1 MAKVRRGRCWAS
13 RLLAAARCGTAALC
27 IVFLSAAASL
37 AADGRVYPPLFGTGE
52 RMFPDSGIFPKW
64 GRMLERL
71 ARQDAIQV
79 TPCRREQGLDICEVD
94 KWRAFIE
101 SQRGRPVADVLDAVN
116 RFLNA
121 YPYVLDSVNYGIEDY
136 WATPQEDVTNG
147 GDCED
152 YAIAKYVTLRKLG
165 FAAADLR
172 VVVLN
177 DLNLKVQHAVLAVY
191 VGDRAYILDN
201 QAARVQPAD
210 RIFHYQPIYSV
221 TEGAWWMHVAVTA
234 QSARGPA
241 RR

>member
-1 MAKVRRGRCWAS
+1 MSPLAVIRFGAAVLGFVAVSVAS
-13 RLLAAARCGTAALC
+13 PSSTHARA
-27 IVFLSAAASL
+27 
-37 AADGRVYPPLFGTGE
+37 YPNLFGTGE

-64 GRMLERL
+64 SGMLQRL
-71 ARQDAIQV
+71 ARNEAMHV
-79 TPCRREQGLDICEVD
+79 TPCRREQGLDLCEVD
-94 KWRAFIE
+94 RWKAFTE
-101 SQRGRPVADVLDAVN
+101 SQRGGSALKVLDAVN

-121 YPYVLDSVNYGIEDY
+121 YPYVLDDVNYGVDDY
-136 WATPQEDVTNG
+136 WATPQEDVSNG

-152 YAIAKYVTLRKLG
+152 YAIAKYITLRKLG
-165 FAAADLR
+165 FASEDLR

-191 VGDRAYILDN
+191 IGDRAYILDN

-221 TEGAWWMHVAVTA
+221 TEGAWWMHVAVIA
-234 QSARGPA
+234 QSAQAPA